1 MPLAGALLGLLGLLG
16 PAAAEP
22 PPSAGPSV
30 PILAASGGLGGGAA
44 CLDGSPGALCLRA
57 GSGQRLWQQPGAFPC
72 ASRCKADDEQPM
84 LSGPAWRDPSL
95 PIEKRQDDLMPRHTP
110 ADLVAQLGGTLHDHH
125 QVFEQPHLLNQCEW
139 TGPGIGDIRRP
150 NLTLPGVSFGME
162 CLSGVGNILLKNGT
176 GGSAFPNPVN
186 LVRQL
191 FTILM

>member
-1 MPLAGALLGLLGLLG
+1 M
-16 PAAAEP
+16 
-22 PPSAGPSV
+22 
-30 PILAASGGLGGGAA
+30 
-44 CLDGSPGALCLRA
+44 
-57 GSGQRLWQQPGAFPC
+57 
-72 ASRCKADDEQPM
+72 
-84 LSGPAWRDPSL
+84 
-95 PIEKRQDDLMPRHTP
+95 
-110 ADLVAQLGGTLHDHH
+110 
-125 QVFEQPHLLNQCEW
+125 LNQCVR